1 MANPPQLFRVD
12 RRLDEL
18 VLHIRP
24 WSDDVVDKLGF
35 DPRSSYVEDFW
46 LPTLGPSTTWLL
58 RRLAAGFEY
67 SPDGFHLDLAETA
80 RSLGLGDR
88 SGQHS
93 PFVRSINRTVQFGLA
108 QVSGPRSCLYV
119 DGSRHSTAPNCCGSR
134 QPCRR
139 ATPLGNQSTWRCRGT
154 NSSGVRA
161 SWRSRL
167 SREGRRAL
175 PARHVSG
182 PAARPLRARRC
193 LIATGRAPSRPETS
207 GADSAGSWRVT
218 GQIR

>member
-1 MANPPQLFRVD
+1 MANPPHLFRVD
-12 RRLDEL
+12 GRLDEL

-46 LPTLGPSTTWLL
+46 LGIFGPSTTWLL

-67 SPDGFHLDLAETA
+67 SPDGFDLDLAETA

-108 QVSGPRSCLYV
+108 QVSGPRNCLYA
-119 DGSRHSTAPNCCGSR
+119 DGSRRSTAPSCCGSR
-134 QPCRR
+134 RPCRR
-139 ATPLGNQSTWRCRGT
+139 ATPLGKQSTW
-154 NSSGVRA
+154 
-161 SWRSRL
+161 
-167 SREGRRAL
+167 
-175 PARHVSG
+175 
-182 PAARPLRARRC
+182 
-193 LIATGRAPSRPETS
+193 
-207 GADSAGSWRVT
+207 
-218 GQIR
+218 